1 MKAVLFLFFCLTGLR
16 GLFLCADETMPMAR
30 ATLEV
35 PRISSLAAVLMDA
48 TTGELLYAKNEN
60 YVIPPA
66 SLTKLMTIHI
76 ALSEIAAGRASLD
89 DVVALPPESWASN
102 QPRGSSLMFLNVGQ
116 TVTLRELILGL
127 VIPSGNDAA
136 VAVALHFA
144 PSIEAF
150 VERMNQEARNMG
162 FIKTYFVEPSGIS
175 EFNVVTALEFAQF
188 CREYVRLHPEAL
200 QDFHTV
206 PVFAYP
212 TADNVAERY
221 RSRPGTIVQYNHNP
235 LLGTFEGTDGLKTG
249 YIDESGYN
257 LALTAQQG
265 ETRLISVTLGATSS
279 RERNEDGVAL
289 FTWGFEHFHTLRPI
303 PESLTPLPVWKG
315 KTDEVSVAPSEQLEF
330 TTFTERGHDLRWEA
344 SYLDPIVAPVPVGTT
359 VGELTL
365 YDSVGELKRLP
376 IITTT
381 EVEEGNFFKRVRDSI
396 RLFFRKKE

>member
-1 MKAVLFLFFCLTGLR
+1 MKIIIFLLFCLTGLR
-16 GLFLCADETMPMAR
+16 GLFADEIMPMAR
-30 ATLEV
+30 VTPEFPSV
-35 PRISSLAAVLMDA
+35 NSLAAVLMDA
-48 TTGELLYAKNEN
+48 TTGELLYIKNEN

-66 SLTKLMTIHI
+66 SLAKLMTIHI
-76 ALSEIAAGRASLD
+76 ALNEVTAGRASLD
-89 DVVALPPESWASN
+89 DIVALPPESWASN

-116 TVTLRELILGL
+116 TVTLRELILGM

-150 VERMNQEARNMG
+150 AERMNQEARNMG
-162 FIKTYFVEPSGIS
+162 LIKTYFVEPSGIS
-175 EFNVVTALEFAQF
+175 EFNMITALEFAQF

-221 RSRPGTIVQYNHNP
+221 RNRPGTIVQYNHNP

-249 YIDESGYN
+249 YINESGYN

-265 ETRLISVTLGATSS
+265 NTRLISVILGATSS
-279 RERNEDGVAL
+279 KTRNEDGNAL

-303 PESLTPLPVWKG
+303 PAPLKPLPVWKG
-315 KTDEVSVAPSEQLEF
+315 KISEVSVIPSEQLEF
-330 TTFTERGHDLRWEA
+330 TTFVERGYDMRWEA
-344 SYLDPIVAPVPVGTT
+344 SYLDPIVAPVPVGTI

-381 EVEEGNFFKRVRDSI
+381 EVEEGSFFKRLWDSI
-396 RLFFRKKE
+396 RLFFRKKD

>member
-1 MKAVLFLFFCLTGLR
+1 MKPIFFMLFFLTGLT
-16 GLFLCADETMPMAR
+16 GSFLYAETSPA
-30 ATLEV
+30 ALAPVALEA
-35 PRISSLAAVLMDA
+35 PEISSLAAVLMDA
-48 TTGELLYAKNEN
+48 TSGELLYAKNEN

-76 ALSEIAAGRASLD
+76 ALSEVAAGRASLD
-89 DVVALPPESWASN
+89 DIVALPPESWASN
-102 QPRGSSLMFLNVGQ
+102 QPKGSSLMFLNVGQ

-144 PSIEAF
+144 PSVEAF
-150 VERMNQEARNMG
+150 AERMNQEARNMG

-175 EFNVVTALEFAQF
+175 EFNLVTAFEFAQF
-188 CREYVRLHPEAL
+188 CREYVRLYPDAL

-206 PVFAYP
+206 PEFAYP

-257 LALTAQQG
+257 LALTARQG
-265 ETRLISVTLGATSS
+265 DTRLISVTLGATSS
-279 RERNEDGVAL
+279 KERNDDGAAL
-289 FTWGFEHFHTLRPI
+289 FTWGFEHFHTLSPV
-303 PESLTPLPVWKG
+303 PAPLTPLPVWKG
-315 KTDEVSVAPSEQLEF
+315 KADEVRVAPSEQLEF

-344 SYLDPIVAPVPVGTT
+344 SYLDPIIAPVPVGTT

-365 YDSVGELKRLP
+365 YDSLGELKRLP

-381 EVEEGNFFKRVRDSI
+381 EVEKGGFFKRLWDSI
-396 RLFFRKKE
+396 RLFFRKK